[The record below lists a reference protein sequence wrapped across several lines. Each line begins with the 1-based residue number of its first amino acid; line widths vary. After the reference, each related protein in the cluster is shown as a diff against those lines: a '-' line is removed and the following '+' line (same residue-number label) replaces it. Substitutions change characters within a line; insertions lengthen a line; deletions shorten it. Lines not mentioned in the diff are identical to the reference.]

1 MCVCVCVCVRGGAG
15 AHTNMYAFV
24 CFFSVWQMHN
34 IIFSGLPIIFCG
46 ILDFAID
53 ADTTLKNPSL
63 YSASLKGEVRC

>member
-1 MCVCVCVCVRGGAG
+1 
-15 AHTNMYAFV
+15 MYAFV

-53 ADTTLKNPSL
+53 AETTLKNPSL
-63 YSASLKGEVRC
+63 YRASLKGEVRC